1 MKTKITLILALAL
14 IIPHLVSAQVVPRHT
29 SGDVDM
35 GITDFG
41 SLAGG
46 VLGNFLFPNFKY
58 PAHADEGNF
67 YLNPFSEIWVGD
79 ADGNVASALDGF
91 LDEQTE
97 EWGIALGE
105 WQATDFGAPSYTTD
119 STIRQEITSEY
130 AIISEARLPFDILV
144 DQHTYSWN
152 AVAHP
157 EAKDFVVL
165 KLTLIN
171 RLAIEVD
178 GLYVAIAANWDID
191 MPNRPGEPNFDLV
204 DWDDERHA
212 SIVYDADETDGL
224 EPAYMAV
231 ALLDGELSA
240 HQIVN
245 VSSWRYLDANRSVL
259 MSTPEKD
266 TLQTIGGVPGDY
278 LTVISS
284 GPYKI
289 RPKNTKPVIFAFVAG
304 ENLDALKANIDTAKK
319 IVCLPDMLKTEPKNK
334 AVRISWRPA
343 ISERMSYQVF
353 RSKTSG
359 SGYVQISPRFV
370 DGSAYD
376 DIDVENG
383 VRYYYILRSVDA
395 NGQVLPFDTEEISA
409 IPDEEPTAPQ
419 ELKADVINTQIHL
432 EWNQITGDNLK
443 GYNIYRNFTGEEP
456 WTLIKSV
463 EISATSFID
472 ENTYPGN
479 VYYYTVTAVKESGM
493 QSQFSPITDAE
504 VKVPVE
510 KTPEIDLNN
519 VIVAPNPCKYS
530 TNGVRFINLTP
541 KSTIYIYSSTGELVR
556 KLEHNDDT
564 NVETWNLNNSD
575 ENPVASGV
583 YVYYV
588 TASEAEGR
596 EELKASGKIAVVK

>member
-14 IIPHLVSAQVVPRHT
+14 IIPPLAFAQSAPRHT
-29 SGDVDM
+29 SGEVDM

-46 VLGNFLFPNFKY
+46 VQGNFLLPNFKY
-58 PAHADEGNF
+58 PAHTEEGNF

-91 LDEQTE
+91 PDEQTG
-97 EWGIALGE
+97 EWIIALGE
-105 WQATDFGAPSYTTD
+105 WQATDFGAPSYYTD
-119 STIRQEITSEY
+119 SSIRQDITTEY
-130 AIISEARLPFDILV
+130 ATMSEARLPFDILI
-144 DQHTYSWN
+144 DQHTFSWN

-157 EAKDFVVL
+157 EAKDFVVM
-165 KLTLIN
+165 KLTLTN
-171 RLAIEVD
+171 CLDIEVD

-191 MPNRPGEPNFDLV
+191 NKPGGANFDLA
-204 DWDDERHA
+204 DWDDERQA
-212 SIVYDADETDGL
+212 SFVYDADEVDSL
-224 EPAYMAV
+224 EPIYAAV
-231 ALLDGELSA
+231 ALLDGELNA

-245 VSSWRYLDANRSVL
+245 VSSWRYLDNNRAAL

-266 TLQTIGGVPGDY
+266 TLQTIAGRPGDY

-284 GPYKI
+284 GPYTI

-319 IVCLPDMLKTEPKNK
+319 IVYLPDMLKAEPKDK

-343 ISERMSYQVF
+343 ISERMSYQVW

-359 SGYVQISPRFV
+359 AAYVQISPQFV
-370 DGSAYD
+370 TGSVYD
-376 DIDVENG
+376 DTDVENG

-395 NGQVLPFDTEEISA
+395 NGEVLPFDSEEISA
-409 IPDEEPTAPQ
+409 IPDEEPAAPE
-419 ELKADVINTQIHL
+419 ELKADSKGAQIHL
-432 EWNQITGDNLK
+432 EWSRITGEHLK

-493 QSQFSPITDAE
+493 QSQFSQMASAE
-504 VKVPVE
+504 VKTLME
-510 KTPEIDLNN
+510 ETSKIDLDN
-519 VIVAPNPCKYS
+519 VIVAPNPCKTDS
-530 TNGVRFINLTP
+530 VRFINLTP
-541 KSTIYIYSSTGELVR
+541 KSTICIYSSAGELVR
-556 KLEHNDDT
+556 KLEHNDNT
-564 NVETWNLNNSD
+564 NVETWNLQNGKGT
-575 ENPVASGV
+575 PVASGV
-583 YVYYV
+583 YIYYV
-588 TASEAEGR
+588 TAFKKDQGR
-596 EELKASGKIAVVK
+596 EELNASGKIAVVK